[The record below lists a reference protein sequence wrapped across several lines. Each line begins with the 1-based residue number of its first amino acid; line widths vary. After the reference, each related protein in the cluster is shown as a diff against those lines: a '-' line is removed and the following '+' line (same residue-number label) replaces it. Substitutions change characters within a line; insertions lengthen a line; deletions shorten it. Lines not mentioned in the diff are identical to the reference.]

1 MQDFGQELNG
11 GNAAEITQSL
21 LFPIFHSSLSYHF
34 ECLTFPPGGTQRPS
48 SPPPASP
55 GSAPGSPGILHLC
68 LQSPPHLTASQS
80 HPPTSPQTP
89 LTPLHQ
95 PLRCERKRR
104 GLSGWK
110 QRLCSNCV
118 TKRFA
123 PGRLLPLRAPLPLNI
138 PVC

>member
-1 MQDFGQELNG
+1 MQDSCQELNQ

-21 LFPIFHSSLSYHF
+21 LFPIFHSSVSLIILSFSPFPLVEHKGPPLLPRPLQVPRPAAPAYCTSAF
-34 ECLTFPPGGTQRPS
+34 FKALLTQPP
-48 SPPPASP
+48 
-55 GSAPGSPGILHLC
+55 LN
-68 LQSPPHLTASQS
+68 LTS
-80 HPPTSPQTP
+80 QTP